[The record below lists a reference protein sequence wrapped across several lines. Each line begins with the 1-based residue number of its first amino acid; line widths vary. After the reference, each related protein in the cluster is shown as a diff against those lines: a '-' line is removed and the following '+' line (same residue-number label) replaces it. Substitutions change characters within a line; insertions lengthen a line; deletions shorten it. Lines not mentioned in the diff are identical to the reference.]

1 MNEEVS
7 VVHVDRLQL
16 TFAPKPWAFAHEC
29 RAEIAAYFESLRRL
43 KPAVWNGRVL
53 LLHEH
58 TLVDHVFRG
67 AYLETD
73 YASFAAW
80 RYLGRPAASV
90 CDCFG
95 AAAIVS
101 ADGAFLLGVM
111 GSHTANA
118 GRIYFPCGTPD
129 PKDIVGGQIDLDF
142 SVRREVLE
150 ETGLDVAEFNAEP
163 GWTTVFDLP
172 LIAHIKV
179 LHSRDSAEVL
189 RARVHAFLAREQ
201 QPELYASRIACG
213 PADLVP
219 AMPRFITA
227 FLRDRWRADPC
238 QARTSGVE

>member
-1 MNEEVS
+1 MNEAVS

-58 TLVDHVFRG
+58 TLVDRVFRG

-118 GRIYFPCGTPD
+118 GCIYFPCAGRPIRKILSAVKSISISVYGARYWRKPDWTWPNSTP
-129 PKDIVGGQIDLDF
+129 
-142 SVRREVLE
+142 S
-150 ETGLDVAEFNAEP
+150 
-163 GWTTVFDLP
+163 
-172 LIAHIKV
+172 
-179 LHSRDSAEVL
+179 
-189 RARVHAFLAREQ
+189 
-201 QPELYASRIACG
+201 
-213 PADLVP
+213 
-219 AMPRFITA
+219 
-227 FLRDRWRADPC
+227 
-238 QARTSGVE
+238 QAGRPYSTCR

>member
-1 MNEEVS
+1 
-7 VVHVDRLQL
+7 
-16 TFAPKPWAFAHEC
+16 
-29 RAEIAAYFESLRRL
+29 
-43 KPAVWNGRVL
+43 
-53 LLHEH
+53 
-58 TLVDHVFRG
+58 
-67 AYLETD
+67 
-73 YASFAAW
+73 
-80 RYLGRPAASV
+80 
-90 CDCFG
+90 
-95 AAAIVS
+95 
-101 ADGAFLLGVM
+101 
-111 GSHTANA
+111 
-118 GRIYFPCGTPD
+118 
-129 PKDIVGGQIDLDF
+129 
-142 SVRREVLE
+142 
-150 ETGLDVAEFNAEP
+150 VAEFNAEP